1 MPFRLQLL
9 AILISLVMLFGIVEL
24 VRRRKLK
31 EEYSFLWLLT
41 GVILFVLA
49 VNFNLLVKL
58 TQAIGVVTPVNTL
71 FFFGLLFVIV
81 LCLHYSL
88 KISQLTIQVKTLAQ
102 KVALLE
108 EERNETE
115 KSNTAR

>member
-1 MPFRLQLL
+1 MSARLELL
-9 AILISLVMLFGIVEL
+9 AILISLAMLFGIVEL
-24 VRRRKLK
+24 VRRRKMK

-41 GVILFVLA
+41 GFVLFVLT
-49 VNFNLLVKL
+49 VRYELLVKL
-58 TQAIGVVTPVNTL
+58 TRAIGVLTPVNTL

-102 KVALLE
+102 KIALLE
-108 EERNETE
+108 AEHNETE
-115 KSNTAR
+115 NPNTTR